1 MCSSRWQQRWAGREL
16 QAPLLSSLVQLSDT
30 LPRSAFSV
38 GSGLEQTYKAL
49 FSCHRRGGRDK
60 APLILGQQSV
70 TDTWLERPHPPKPKD
85 SGPCSLCG
93 SKASGSRGPRLCLCP
108 SGFPFLLLGRGFL
121 PVGVGSAGARPL
133 VLRHPSHYDPLVTPL
148 TQASLGLPEL
158 PGVEVEAHSALS
170 VGAVTL
176 LEGLFSEGSMAPE
189 VCPSH
194 KGRFLVRGQAPR
206 DWSEG
211 IVATQGRAHSC
222 ARIHDESGHPWR

>member
-1 MCSSRWQQRWAGREL
+1 MEPSICWHIRTALSLQLREGRFGQFRKLVAKGTERVCQGCHGNVCSSRWQQRWAGREL

-70 TDTWLERPHPPKPKD
+70 TDTWLERPHTPKPKD

-108 SGFPFLLLGRGFL
+108 SAFPFLLLGRGFL

-133 VLRHPSHYDPLVTPL
+133 VLRRSSIPL
-148 TQASLGLPEL
+148 
-158 PGVEVEAHSALS
+158 
-170 VGAVTL
+170 
-176 LEGLFSEGSMAPE
+176 
-189 VCPSH
+189 
-194 KGRFLVRGQAPR
+194 
-206 DWSEG
+206 
-211 IVATQGRAHSC
+211 
-222 ARIHDESGHPWR
+222 